1 MVANVG
7 VVVIYNY
14 VCMLLQTEVTSTSR
28 KSSIFPAR
36 VPLVFQLAPGTGKS
50 YVHAE
55 NAKTSGIGPARNKIR
70 TVSKYSKKLR
80 GAANLLVDNV
90 YYLLTYL
97 YLCTYNDSDHAKCCA
112 MNALNRDCDD
122 CESKL
127 GE

>member
-36 VPLVFQLAPGTGKS
+36 VPLVFQLDPGTGKS
-50 YVHAE
+50 FVHAE
-55 NAKTSGIGPARNKIR
+55 NAKTSGIGPVRNKIR
-70 TVSKYSKKLR
+70 TGLKNIRRKLR

-97 YLCTYNDSDHAKCCA
+97 LILMHLQRFRSRQVLRNERT
-112 MNALNRDCDD
+112 
-122 CESKL
+122 
-127 GE
+127 

>member
-1 MVANVG
+1 
-7 VVVIYNY
+7 
-14 VCMLLQTEVTSTSR
+14 MLLQTEVTSTSR

-36 VPLVFQLAPGTGKS
+36 VPLVFQLDPGTGKS
-50 YVHAE
+50 FVHAE

-70 TVSKYSKKLR
+70 TGLKNIRKKLR

-112 MNALNRDCDD
+112 MNAPNRDCDD